1 MRFAL
6 PLGLFILV
14 VALFGV
20 GLTRDPKLVPSPLIG
35 KPAPD
40 FRLDLLATPARALG
54 IEDLRGQ
61 VFLLNVWASW
71 CVACGTEHPL
81 LVELAKSGTVDI
93 IGLNYKDERSDALEW
108 LSQRGDPYRLSLH
121 DLAVLAN
128 YIITLRKEALALSRA
143 CGVPHP
149 SLITSEHLEILD
161 GRYNSSTVPELF
173 GYEMNYGLP
182 SPEDRRE
189 ITAMMASSSPA
200 KAN

>member
-54 IEDLRGQ
+54 IDDLRGQ

-121 DLAVLAN
+121 DPAGDFGLDLGV
-128 YIITLRKEALALSRA
+128 Y
-143 CGVPHP
+143 GVPETFVIDAEGIIRYKHIGP
-149 SLITSEHLEILD
+149 ISPDVLERELLPLVAQLKPA
-161 GRYNSSTVPELF
+161 ST
-173 GYEMNYGLP
+173 
-182 SPEDRRE
+182 
-189 ITAMMASSSPA
+189 
-200 KAN
+200 